1 MRFAGTCSR
10 YSNSAI
16 PQLTVAAIHHL
27 LDCMLRRCP
36 YQAKVMNKL
45 EPMRRIAA
53 LSAGC
58 CSMEIG
64 MGGQEQQKAVI
75 IADCRGFSSV
85 AKAYRP
91 IRVHG
96 DRIRGSFRDQTPASP
111 TS

>member
-16 PQLTVAAIHHL
+16 PQLTVAAIHHG

-36 YQAKVMNKL
+36 YQANVMNRL

-53 LSAGC
+53 VSAGC
-58 CSMEIG
+58 CSMEVG
-64 MGGQEQQKAVI
+64 MEGQGQEKAVI
-75 IADCRGFSSV
+75 IAEMGQLSSV
-85 AKAYRP
+85 SKRMDP
-91 IRVHG
+91 IRTCG
-96 DRIRGSFRDQTPASP
+96 DRIRGSFRHQTRAFP